1 MKTKPEIEMGLRE
14 IFAEIG
20 APSALLKVE
29 CPVTVI
35 NMDSLDKVDVVLK
48 IEERFGISIPDDDY
62 SFFDKTFGALID
74 MVHYRMAVE
83 DDKLKQKQ

>member
-1 MKTKPEIEMGLRE
+1 MKTKSEIESGLRE

-29 CPVTVI
+29 SPVQVLYL
-35 NMDSLDKVDVVLK
+35 DSLDKVDVVLK
-48 IEERFGISIPDDDY
+48 IEEKFGIKIPDDDF